1 MKKKWFE
8 LKKLLNIKTNEFDK
22 QITEFEIKE
31 NEFESSNRAYH
42 EDGICPTITTI
53 DAPKLIQ
60 VAQLDGFESSGR
72 IYSEDGLAPTINT
85 MGGGNREP
93 KIATRL
99 AKTLEKNSIEDGDFI
114 DSYNQIIRK
123 GISGTITTRV
133 SESNNTFVAVPE
145 KTKRGYA
152 EAHVGDGVYIDRP
165 CQKRGVV
172 QKGMIQTIKTS
183 GQDVGVV
190 VEKLIPFGSYYT
202 WKDKQGNINTQ
213 CNRAA
218 NENGCALTIACTEPG
233 KVYSNLCVRKLTP
246 KECWRLMGFSD
257 EDFEKASK
265 VNSNS
270 QLYKQAGNSI
280 VVNVLEEIFKMLF

>member
-1 MKKKWFE
+1 PQNRNRCYMVSVLGNYYYEFPSKIKLKLRLKDMLEDEVDEKYYINADYDLINSENQAGNLKGGKWD
-8 LKKLLNIKTNEFDK
+8 KINESCRRFYDIEK
-22 QITEFEIKE
+22 I
-31 NEFESSNRAYH
+31 
-42 EDGICPTITTI
+42 
-53 DAPKLIQ
+53 
-60 VAQLDGFESSGR
+60 
-72 IYSEDGLAPTINT
+72 APTIHT
-85 MGGGNREP
+85 MGGGNTEP

-99 AKTLEKNSIEDGDFI
+99 SKTLEKNSIEDGDFI

-165 CQKRGVV
+165 HQKREVV

-183 GQDVGVV
+183 GDDVGVV
-190 VEKLIPFGSYYT
+190 VK
-202 WKDKQGNINTQ
+202 GNYSPSGHID
-213 CNRAA
+213 
-218 NENGCALTIACTEPG
+218 
-233 KVYSNLCVRKLTP
+233 SNLRIRKLTP